1 MVPTSLDEVHHTEN
15 IENERRVA
23 MELLIMM
30 ELLIIWFVVLRLPR
44 ALSQSLSALNTSI
57 LLQVNRRLIPA
68 KTF

>member
-23 MELLIMM
+23 M